1 MLTALE
7 TWIPGPPVPQSRPR
21 FGRGGRVYHE
31 PDSAAWREAA
41 TIIMRAQRLGDTLAD
56 GLYRA
61 YVDVVAPRPQ
71 DRPDFIDAD
80 TWALGGRCPAGSKG
94 DLDNFVKAA
103 LDSAVDAGWLRN
115 DNRIAVIVARKVY
128 AEAHKRPGLWL
139 RIEVMS

>member
-21 FGRGGRVYHE
+21 LGRGGRVYHE

-61 YVDVVAPRPQ
+61 YVDVVLERPVR
-71 DRPDFIDAD
+71 RPERVPAD
-80 TWALGGRCPAGSKG
+80 VWALGLRCPAGGRG
-94 DLDNFVKAA
+94 DVDNYAKAA
-103 LDSAVDAGWLRN
+103 MDAAVEAGW
-115 DNRIAVIVARKVY
+115 IADDHLVAELEVRKVY
-128 AEAHKRPGLWL
+128 AEPHKRPGIWL